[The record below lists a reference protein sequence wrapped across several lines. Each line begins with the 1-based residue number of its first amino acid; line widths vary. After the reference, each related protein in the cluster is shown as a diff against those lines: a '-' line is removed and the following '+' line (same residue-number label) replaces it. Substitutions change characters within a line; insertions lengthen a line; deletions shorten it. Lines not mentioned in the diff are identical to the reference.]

1 MDFLAQTPDGP
12 YYAVIFSSVRAA
24 ADGDGYGA
32 MADRMLELAREQ
44 TGFLGV
50 ESVRDAAGQG
60 ITVSY
65 WQSLEAIRRW
75 GANAEHRLAQA
86 GGRERWYQ
94 AYRLRICQVEN
105 ERWHERG
112 V

>member
-1 MDFLAQTPDGP
+1 MEFLAQTPDGP

-24 ADGDGYGA
+24 ADGDGYGE
-32 MADRMLELAREQ
+32 MADRMLELARKQ
-44 TGFLGV
+44 PGFLGV
-50 ESVRDAAGQG
+50 ETVRDADGNG

-65 WQSLEAIRRW
+65 WRSLEAIRRW

-94 AYRLRICQVEN
+94 AYRLRICRVEN
-105 ERWHERG
+105 ERWHERE
-112 V
+112 